1 MAFSIK
7 FSKQTLNEYDEC
19 FWSTI
24 NYLQIQEAEKS
35 YPNFWSYLPDIAM
48 GMRDEKVIWLF
59 NSKDLSGYCYFTQLD
74 TTTIKIVCF
83 EIFESQRSRG
93 VGTFFYKLVEDV
105 LRSKNISS
113 VILEPTFDAESFW
126 RKNGFKKV
134 ASFWIKN
141 IS

>member
-1 MAFSIK
+1 MC
-7 FSKQTLNEYDEC
+7 LEYP
-19 FWSTI
+19 
-24 NYLQIQEAEKS
+24 EKS
-35 YPNFWSYLPDIAM
+35 YPNFWSYLPDIAI

-59 NSKDLSGYCYFTQLD
+59 NSKKLIGFCYFTQLD
-74 TTTIKIVCF
+74 PTTIKIVCF

-93 VGTFFYKLVEDV
+93 GGTLFYNLVEDA
-105 LRSKNISS
+105 LRKRTFSS
-113 VILEPTFDAESFW
+113 IVLEPTLDAESFW